1 MPAQS
6 FTQRL
11 RGAFLLFLPLL
22 LMLSLLAAPA
32 AWGQIQLKLG
42 SAQASTHA
50 TAARASTPRVD
61 AELVIHAPQGIS
73 PGAEVQLGLLLR
85 HQPEWHTYWKNAGDS
100 GMPTELQWQLPPG
113 LSAGDIAWP
122 MPQQIR
128 VEDFLNF
135 GYEGEVLLPVP
146 LTVGADFAPDT
157 SGQVQIDLHA
167 SWLVCRVECVP
178 EDVSLSLRVPVA
190 QSHAA
195 YAAAFA
201 QAQAGQPLEDE
212 RIQAQF
218 TVLPSDAAQAADT
231 DAPPLVQLQVRGLP
245 AAAQGQE
252 LAFYPELAE
261 TFYHAAV
268 LGQDWQQAWLDDPAA
283 PSQPL
288 WQASLPLSEMRG
300 ATPAQIAL
308 VLGLPAPGRS
318 VAEAPP
324 AQAWRMVAPVS
335 GQWPEVAEV
344 EIPPALAAA
353 LAASAQSTASPA
365 SANVV
370 ASTSAAPQYS
380 LWAALVGGLLGGL
393 LLNLMPCVFPVLAIK
408 ILGFAQHGSNLRA
421 QRLGGLA
428 YTLGAVLSFVALGG
442 LLLGLRAAG
451 EQLGWGFQLQSPWV
465 VAALALLFTVLA
477 LNLAGLFEFGQ
488 MLPSS
493 LASMQMR
500 HPVADAFL
508 SGVLAV
514 AVASPCTAPFM
525 GASLGFAVALP
536 AAQALAIFAA
546 LGLGMA
552 LPYVLLSWLP
562 ALVRWLPRPG
572 AWMLTFRQAMAFPM
586 LATVVWLVWVL
597 GQQSGIDGAASLLA
611 LLVAFAALVWAWSQR
626 GASRWW
632 LTSAT
637 AALLAWMLVALGPQL
652 QAQPQPDSLAAGSNT
667 APLASDSAHTPGQW
681 QAWSTEREQALRA
694 QGQGFFVDYTAAWCV
709 TCQYNKRTVLADTQ
723 VLQAFA
729 QRGIHLLRA
738 DWTRRDP
745 AITQALTALGRSG
758 VPAYVLHSPG
768 GQVQVLSE
776 MPSAAEVL
784 QALEALPL

>member
-1 MPAQS
+1 MFAPS
-6 FTQRL
+6 STQRL
-11 RGAFLLFLPLL
+11 RGVFSLLLPFLLIV
-22 LMLSLLAAPA
+22 SLLAAPA

-42 SAQASTHA
+42 SAQASTN
-50 TAARASTPRVD
+50 AAQASTPRVD
-61 AELVIHAPQGIS
+61 AELVLHAPQGIS

-113 LSAGDIAWP
+113 LSAGDIDWP

-146 LTVGADFAPDT
+146 LTITPDFAPDA
-157 SGQVQIDLHA
+157 SGQMQVDLHA

-178 EDVSLSLRVPVA
+178 EDVSLSLSVPVA

-201 QAQAGQPLEDE
+201 QAQAQQPLEDG

-218 TVLPSDAAQAADT
+218 TVLPPQAGAGAAA

-245 AAAQGQE
+245 EAAQGQE

-283 PSQPL
+283 PGQRL
-288 WQASLPLSEMRG
+288 WQASLPLSDMRD
-300 ATPAQIAL
+300 ATPPEIAL
-308 VLGLPAPGRS
+308 VLGLPAPGRT

-353 LAASAQSTASPA
+353 LASAGQSTASTAP
-365 SANVV
+365 S
-370 ASTSAAPQYS
+370 STTPTAPNGSLGTSYS
-380 LWAALVGGLLGGL
+380 LWAGLVGGLLGGL

-408 ILGFAQHGSNLRA
+408 LLGFAQHGDNLRA

-442 LLLGLRAAG
+442 LLLALRAAG
-451 EQLGWGFQLQSPWV
+451 EQLGWGFQLQNPWV

-500 HPVADAFL
+500 HPMADAFL

-525 GASLGFAVALP
+525 GASLGFAVSLP
-536 AAQALAIFAA
+536 AVQALAIFAA

-552 LPYVLLSWLP
+552 LPYLLLSWLP

-572 AWMLTFRQAMAFPM
+572 AWMQTFRQAMAFPM

-611 LLVAFAALVWAWSQR
+611 WLVGFAALIWALNQSGR
-626 GASRWW
+626 SRLW
-632 LTSAT
+632 LGSAT
-637 AALLAWMLVALGPQL
+637 AALLVWMLWALSPQL
-652 QAQPQPDSLAAGSNT
+652 QAPPGSLATGSST

-681 QAWSTEREQALRA
+681 QAWSPEREQALRT

-758 VPAYVLHSPG
+758 VPAYVLHSPS
-768 GQVQVLSE
+768 GQIQVLSE
-776 MPSAAEVL
+776 MPSTAEIL
-784 QALEALPL
+784 QSIDSL